1 MVTPVL
7 NWIDGAER
15 SAHSGQV
22 FSKLSP
28 SDGRLLSNVARSDA
42 RDIDEAVAAATR
54 AFPSWAAQTPVRR
67 GDLLHELA
75 LAMRSRRDELARTVA
90 DETGKSVK
98 DAIGETDAAIAQGL
112 FMAGEGR
119 RWYGRTTTSAVVNRT
134 PIIVRQPIGVT
145 GLIIAAN
152 TPIANV
158 AWKVFPALVCGN
170 TAVLKASEDAPR
182 VATLFA
188 HLAHDVGIP
197 AGVLN
202 VVHGFGRDAGAPLV
216 AHPGVHVVS
225 FTGSTEVGREIARVT
240 ADRLA
245 KVFLELGGKNPFVV
259 CDDADLELAARWATL
274 SAFSNAGQRCAAG
287 SRVIVFDACYDA
299 FRGQLA
305 AKTRALRVGADDDD
319 DLGPVIN
326 ERQLQRMLAAVERA
340 CAEGARVVC
349 GGQRVDRAGFFMQPT
364 ILEDVAP
371 DCEISRTELFGP
383 ITCLYRVRDFDE
395 AVQLANRSPY
405 GLTSCIH
412 TSSIHRAFEF
422 VRRIEAG
429 VVSINAGSYG
439 SEPHMPFGGV
449 KMSGNG
455 LREPGTE
462 ALDVYSEW
470 KTVYFNVDP
479 SRA

>member
-1 MVTPVL
+1 
-7 NWIDGAER
+7 
-15 SAHSGQV
+15 
-22 FSKLSP
+22 
-28 SDGRLLSNVARSDA
+28 
-42 RDIDEAVAAATR
+42 
-54 AFPSWAAQTPVRR
+54 
-67 GDLLHELA
+67 
-75 LAMRSRRDELARTVA
+75 
-90 DETGKSVK
+90 
-98 DAIGETDAAIAQGL
+98 
-112 FMAGEGR
+112 
-119 RWYGRTTTSAVVNRT
+119 
-134 PIIVRQPIGVT
+134 
-145 GLIIAAN
+145 
-152 TPIANV
+152 
-158 AWKVFPALVCGN
+158 
-170 TAVLKASEDAPR
+170 
-182 VATLFA
+182 
-188 HLAHDVGIP
+188 
-197 AGVLN
+197 
-202 VVHGFGRDAGAPLV
+202 
-216 AHPGVHVVS
+216 
-225 FTGSTEVGREIARVT
+225 
-240 ADRLA
+240 
-245 KVFLELGGKNPFVV
+245 
-259 CDDADLELAARWATL
+259 
-274 SAFSNAGQRCAAG
+274 
-287 SRVIVFDACYDA
+287 VIVFDACYDA